1 MRFPPAHTSSHPDY
15 REVPVVAIQAK
26 SLIVEQAAVAAGCV
40 ACFTAP
46 LDRRRLFTLIRD
58 FAPVASAVG

>member
-1 MRFPPAHTSSHPDY
+1 
-15 REVPVVAIQAK
+15 VPVVAIQAK
-26 SLIVEQAAVAAGCV
+26 SPIVEQAAVAAGCV